1 MPILVGDV
9 AVKIG
14 ADEAGAKTINPK
26 SFTYWEEH
34 PVTPQTVMNVKNPIA
49 FYQSHKYVK
58 GEMAIKDMDELLK
71 AMNEQDPNYMPADTK
86 HPTIPY
92 FIAEITDSD
101 GNTWTATF
109 TGGIFVD
116 FRAPHTG
123 EDYATRVYRFVAT
136 KVVEERP
143 AA

>member
-1 MPILVGDV
+1 MPTLVGDV

-14 ADEAGAKTINPK
+14 ADEPTSKTINPK

-34 PVTPQTVMNVKNPIA
+34 TVTPQTVMNVKAPIA
-49 FYQSHKYVK
+49 FHQSHKHVK
-58 GEMAIKDMDELLK
+58 GEMAIKDMDEVIA
-71 AMNEQDPNYMPADTK
+71 AMNEQAVNYMPAEAN

-92 FIAEITDSD
+92 FVAEITDSD
-101 GNTWTATF
+101 GEKWTATF

-116 FRAPHTG
+116 FRAPHVD

-136 KVVEERP
+136 KVVEARP
-143 AA
+143 A